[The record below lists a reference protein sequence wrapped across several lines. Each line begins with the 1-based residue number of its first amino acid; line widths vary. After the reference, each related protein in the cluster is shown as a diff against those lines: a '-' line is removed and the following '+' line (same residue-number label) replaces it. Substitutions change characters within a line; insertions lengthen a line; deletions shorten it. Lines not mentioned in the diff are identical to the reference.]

1 MIYSLRGTVLEVT
14 PSFCAIE
21 VNGIGYQIGI
31 SLQSYQKLHKD
42 AQAFLFISQIIR
54 EDANLLFGFISKE
67 ERVLFNLLLSVS
79 GVGPSSA
86 LIMLSSLSIEEIIE
100 AISSGN
106 SVLLQKVKGIGAKTA
121 QRIVIDL
128 RDKIQILG
136 EVSFKDPLMGSSLD
150 SVKQEAPRIF
160 PAVLELW
167 LTETQAD
174 HKVLRKN
181 HFVLLIEQFPDP
193 SSPLLPLLQ

>member
-14 PSFCAIE
+14 PSFCAVE

-31 SLQSYQKLHKD
+31 SLQSYQKLQKD

-150 SVKQEAPRIF
+150 SVKQEALK
-160 PAVLELW
+160 ALEVLGISRKITEKATEKILLSTPDIKLEELVK
-167 LTETQAD
+167 QI
-174 HKVLRKN
+174 LRN
-181 HFVLLIEQFPDP
+181 L
-193 SSPLLPLLQ
+193 

>member
-31 SLQSYQKLHKD
+31 SLQSYQKLQKD

-86 LIMLSSLSIEEIIE
+86 LIMLSSLSIEEITE

-150 SVKQEAPRIF
+150 SVKQEALK
-160 PAVLELW
+160 ALEVLGISRKITEKATEKILLSTPDIKLEELVK
-167 LTETQAD
+167 QI
-174 HKVLRKN
+174 LRN
-181 HFVLLIEQFPDP
+181 L
-193 SSPLLPLLQ
+193 

>member
-31 SLQSYQKLHKD
+31 SLQSYQKLQKD
-42 AQAFLFISQIIR
+42 AQAFLLISQIIR

-150 SVKQEAPRIF
+150 SVKQEALK
-160 PAVLELW
+160 ALEVLGISRKITEKATEKILLSTPDIKLEELVK
-167 LTETQAD
+167 QI
-174 HKVLRKN
+174 LRN
-181 HFVLLIEQFPDP
+181 L
-193 SSPLLPLLQ
+193 

>member
-31 SLQSYQKLHKD
+31 SLQSYQKLQKD

-86 LIMLSSLSIEEIIE
+86 LIMLSSVSIEEIIE

-136 EVSFKDPLMGSSLD
+136 EVSFKDPLMGGSLD
-150 SVKQEAPRIF
+150 SVKQEALK
-160 PAVLELW
+160 ALEVLGISRKITEKATEKILLSTPDIKLEELVK
-167 LTETQAD
+167 QI
-174 HKVLRKN
+174 LRN
-181 HFVLLIEQFPDP
+181 L
-193 SSPLLPLLQ
+193 

>member
-31 SLQSYQKLHKD
+31 SLQSYQKLQKD

-136 EVSFKDPLMGSSLD
+136 EVSFKDPLMGSSLE
-150 SVKQEAPRIF
+150 SVKQEALK
-160 PAVLELW
+160 ALEVLGISRKITEKATEKILLSTPDIKLEELVK
-167 LTETQAD
+167 QI
-174 HKVLRKN
+174 LRN
-181 HFVLLIEQFPDP
+181 L
-193 SSPLLPLLQ
+193 

>member
-14 PSFCAIE
+14 PSLCAIE

-31 SLQSYQKLHKD
+31 SLQSYQKLQKD

-150 SVKQEAPRIF
+150 SVKQEALK
-160 PAVLELW
+160 ALEVLGISRKITEKATEKILLSTPDIKLEELVK
-167 LTETQAD
+167 QI
-174 HKVLRKN
+174 LRN
-181 HFVLLIEQFPDP
+181 L
-193 SSPLLPLLQ
+193 

>member
-31 SLQSYQKLHKD
+31 SLQSYQKLQKD

-150 SVKQEAPRIF
+150 SVKQEALK
-160 PAVLELW
+160 ALEVLGISRKITEKATEKILLFTPDIKLEELVK
-167 LTETQAD
+167 QI
-174 HKVLRKN
+174 LRN
-181 HFVLLIEQFPDP
+181 L
-193 SSPLLPLLQ
+193 

>member
-150 SVKQEAPRIF
+150 SVKQEALK
-160 PAVLELW
+160 ALEVLGISRKITEKATEKILLSTPDIKLEELVK
-167 LTETQAD
+167 QI
-174 HKVLRKN
+174 LRN
-181 HFVLLIEQFPDP
+181 L
-193 SSPLLPLLQ
+193 

>member
-136 EVSFKDPLMGSSLD
+136 EVSFKDPLMGSSLE
-150 SVKQEAPRIF
+150 SVKQEALK
-160 PAVLELW
+160 ALEVLGISRKITEKATEKILLSTPDIKLEELVK
-167 LTETQAD
+167 QI
-174 HKVLRKN
+174 LRN
-181 HFVLLIEQFPDP
+181 L
-193 SSPLLPLLQ
+193 

>member
-136 EVSFKDPLMGSSLD
+136 EVSFKDPLMGTSLE
-150 SVKQEAPRIF
+150 SVKQEALK
-160 PAVLELW
+160 ALEVLGISRKITEKATEKILLSTPDIKLEELVK
-167 LTETQAD
+167 QI
-174 HKVLRKN
+174 LRN
-181 HFVLLIEQFPDP
+181 L
-193 SSPLLPLLQ
+193 

>member
-31 SLQSYQKLHKD
+31 SLQTYQKLQKD

-136 EVSFKDPLMGSSLD
+136 EVSFKDPLMGSSLE
-150 SVKQEAPRIF
+150 SVKQEALK
-160 PAVLELW
+160 ALEVLGISRKITEKATEKILLSTPDIKLEELVK
-167 LTETQAD
+167 QI
-174 HKVLRKN
+174 LRN
-181 HFVLLIEQFPDP
+181 L
-193 SSPLLPLLQ
+193 

>member
-31 SLQSYQKLHKD
+31 SLQSYQKLQKD

-150 SVKQEAPRIF
+150 SVKQEALK
-160 PAVLELW
+160 ALEVLGISRKITEKATEKILLTTPDIKLEELVK
-167 LTETQAD
+167 QI
-174 HKVLRKN
+174 LRN
-181 HFVLLIEQFPDP
+181 L
-193 SSPLLPLLQ
+193 

>member
-67 ERVLFNLLLSVS
+67 ERVLFNLLLSVT

-150 SVKQEAPRIF
+150 SVKQEALK
-160 PAVLELW
+160 ALEVLGISRKITEKATEKILLSTPDIKLEELVK
-167 LTETQAD
+167 QI
-174 HKVLRKN
+174 LRN
-181 HFVLLIEQFPDP
+181 L
-193 SSPLLPLLQ
+193 

>member
-31 SLQSYQKLHKD
+31 SLQTYQKLQKD

-150 SVKQEAPRIF
+150 SVKQEALK
-160 PAVLELW
+160 ALEVLGISRKITEKATEKILLSTPDIKLEELVK
-167 LTETQAD
+167 QI
-174 HKVLRKN
+174 LRN
-181 HFVLLIEQFPDP
+181 L
-193 SSPLLPLLQ
+193 

>member
-31 SLQSYQKLHKD
+31 SLQSYQKLQKD

-150 SVKQEAPRIF
+150 SVKQEALK
-160 PAVLELW
+160 ALEVLGISRKITEKATEKILLSTPDIKLEELVK
-167 LTETQAD
+167 QI
-174 HKVLRKN
+174 LRN
-181 HFVLLIEQFPDP
+181 L
-193 SSPLLPLLQ
+193 

>member
-14 PSFCAIE
+14 PSFCAVE

-31 SLQSYQKLHKD
+31 SLQSYQKLQKD

-136 EVSFKDPLMGSSLD
+136 EVSFKDPLMGSSLE
-150 SVKQEAPRIF
+150 SVKQEALK
-160 PAVLELW
+160 ALEVLGISRKITEKATEKILLSTPDIKLEELVK
-167 LTETQAD
+167 QI
-174 HKVLRKN
+174 LRN
-181 HFVLLIEQFPDP
+181 L
-193 SSPLLPLLQ
+193 